1 MLFTVKTRR
10 FADIK
15 EEADIIGSLVES
27 GRTRTT
33 MNMERKRKNGATVR
47 CRRFRKKRATIWGGR
62 ASPGSTM
69 VLCFVLFASELL
81 YNLDYPGIPSI
92 INPEK

>member
-69 VLCFVLFASELL
+69 VLCFVLYRFRTAVQS
-81 YNLDYPGIPSI
+81 GIPSI

>member
-47 CRRFRKKRATIWGGR
+47 CRRFRKKRATIWGGGGVSR
-62 ASPGSTM
+62 EYDGA
-69 VLCFVLFASELL
+69 LFCSFRFRTVVQSGLL
-81 YNLDYPGIPSI
+81 WDSVDNKS
-92 INPEK
+92 